1 MCYNV
6 IMFDIKFIRENPEK
20 VQENARNKG
29 YKNLDVQK
37 LLALDN
43 DFREKLAEVEELREK
58 KNENSRKIK
67 TVGGKPTPEILASGR
82 KIKDVLALSEKEL
95 TDREKT
101 FLDELKLWPNMAR
114 DDVPVG
120 LSEDENVVA
129 KTVGT
134 IPKFDFAPKNHAEIA
149 EAKGWLDS
157 ERAVKVAGS
166 RFLYIKGDLA
176 RLEFALWQFIINTL
190 TDPEKIREIRKMV
203 DPEFRDQVSD
213 KIFTFTLPPAMA
225 KTEVFEA
232 TGRLNKT
239 EQTYKLEDEDLW
251 LNASAEH
258 TLSPMFLG
266 EILDEHDLPLRFLG
280 YTTAFRREAGTYGKD
295 MVGMMRLHQ
304 FNKMEMEIFATK
316 EQSWPEHLFTIAV
329 EEYIMQKLAIP
340 YRVLRKCTFD
350 IGRPNASGVDIEAWM
365 PGQMGGAGA
374 YRETHTADFIG
385 DFQTRAMKT
394 RVRRTDGSVELA
406 NTDDAT
412 ASSERPLIALI
423 ENFQTETGD
432 VVVPEVLR
440 PFMGGK
446 TQI

>member
-1 MCYNV
+1 
-6 IMFDIKFIRENPEK
+6 MFDIKYVRDNPEK
-20 VQENARNKG
+20 VQQNAINKG
-29 YKNLDVQK
+29 YGNLKVEK
-37 LLALDN
+37 LLDLDAQ
-43 DFREKLAEVEELREK
+43 FRAKTADAEKLREE
-58 KNENSRKIK
+58 KNENSRQMK
-67 TVGGKPTPEILASGR
+67 GGKPSAELIARGKEIKTQLTATDDDL
-82 KIKDVLALSEKEL
+82 KI
-95 TDREKT
+95 REKA

-114 DDVPVG
+114 EDVPVG

-129 KTVGT
+129 KTVGE
-134 IPKFDFAPKNHAEIA
+134 IPKFNFTPKNHAEIA

-157 ERAVKVAGS
+157 ERAVRTAGS
-166 RFLYIKGDLA
+166 RFLYLKGDLA
-176 RLEFALWQFIINTL
+176 RLEFALWQFIISTL
-190 TDPEKIREIRKMV
+190 TDPTKIREIRDMV
-203 DPEFRDQVSD
+203 DPAFRDQVSD
-213 KIFTFTLPPAMA
+213 KIFTFTLPPAVA

-232 TGRLNKT
+232 TGRLNKV

-266 EILDEHDLPLRFLG
+266 EILNEKDLPLRFLG

-329 EEYIMQKLAIP
+329 EEYIMQALKLP

-365 PGQMGGAGA
+365 PGQNGGAGA

-394 RVRRTDGSVELA
+394 RVRRSDNTVELA

-412 ASSERPLIALI
+412 ASSERPLIAI
-423 ENFQTETGD
+423 MENFQTENGD
-432 VVVPEVLR
+432 VKIPKVLQ

-446 TQI
+446 AKM